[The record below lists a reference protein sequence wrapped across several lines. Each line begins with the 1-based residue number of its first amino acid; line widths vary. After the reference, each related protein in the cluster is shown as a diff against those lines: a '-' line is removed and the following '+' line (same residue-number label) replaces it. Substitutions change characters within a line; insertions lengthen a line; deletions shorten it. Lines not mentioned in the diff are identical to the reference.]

1 MKFLPALVNFRATL
15 FSDQK
20 ELVLAHHCLYLLLGP
35 GTDDTEGMVGE
46 GVSILPLFRVHFLS
60 EKKISLWLYWRI
72 KWCGAFIRSGNHNK
86 IPQAGWPKQQI
97 FILSQLWRLKVW
109 NQGVGRDWLLSQ
121 GLSPWLADSCL
132 IPVSSH
138 GLSSLCDDPGISLCV
153 QTSFFFFGHMTKHV
167 ES

>member
-72 KWCGAFIRSGNHNK
+72 K
-86 IPQAGWPKQQI
+86 
-97 FILSQLWRLKVW
+97 
-109 NQGVGRDWLLSQ
+109 
-121 GLSPWLADSCL
+121 
-132 IPVSSH
+132 
-138 GLSSLCDDPGISLCV
+138 
-153 QTSFFFFGHMTKHV
+153 
-167 ES
+167 